1 VSGSLAGA
9 ILGVIAA
16 VGALLALSRVPQR
29 RRTFAARVE
38 PYLGRPAAAGP
49 RGGSVAATSPTELVA
64 DLAAR
69 GAAWLDR
76 LVGGDASVRCRLDQ
90 LGGGTS
96 EEFRISQLTW
106 GGIALAAVLGLGVLR
121 TAVGAAPP
129 PLLLLTLALA
139 AGGGGALAR
148 DRALSRAVAG
158 RQSAI
163 VAQFPPVAD
172 LIALSVTAGEG
183 PLGSLQ
189 RVATICR
196 GELAE
201 EFRRTISDTRSGAPL
216 VPALEALADRTG
228 VPVLRR
234 FVDGLVVAV
243 ERGTPL
249 AEVLRAQAADVREA
263 SRHALIETAAR
274 KEVVMMIPV
283 VFLVLPTAVVFAM
296 FPGFYGLS
304 LSTP

>member
-1 VSGSLAGA
+1 MSGSVAGA
-9 ILGVIAA
+9 IVGLIGAA
-16 VGALLALSRVPQR
+16 GALLALSRIPRR
-29 RRTFAARVE
+29 RRTFASRVE
-38 PYLGRPAAAGP
+38 PYLGRPAPAGP
-49 RGGSVAATSPTELVA
+49 RGRSGAATSPTDRVAELA
-64 DLAAR
+64 GR

-76 LVGGDASVRCRLDQ
+76 LVGGDASVRRRLDQ
-90 LGGGTS
+90 LGGGTA
-96 EEFRISQLTW
+96 EEFRISQLSW
-106 GGIALAAVLGLGVLR
+106 GGLALGAVLALGVLR

-129 PLLLLTLALA
+129 PLLFLAFALA
-139 AGGGGALAR
+139 AGAAGALAR
-148 DRALSRAVAG
+148 DRALSRAVAR
-158 RQSAI
+158 RQAAI
-163 VAQFPPVAD
+163 VAEFPPVAD

-201 EFRRTISDTRSGAPL
+201 EFRRTVSDTRSGTPL
-216 VPALEALADRTG
+216 VPALEALADRSG
-228 VPVLRR
+228 VSVLRR

-249 AEVLRAQAADVREA
+249 ADVLRAQAADVREA

-304 LSTP
+304 LSAP